1 MAELA
6 NVAGKERALL
16 DQCKDLLS
24 IIAAMQVFLCLVFLF
39 QSILKH
45 KSMIAHAIFLLN
57 EKYLYGQVKQCSLRT
72 HFIQLK
78 RVPSSLTTKV

>member
-39 QSILKH
+39 SKH
-45 KSMIAHAIFLLN
+45 LEAQKHDSSRNFF
-57 EKYLYGQVKQCSLRT
+57 VK
-72 HFIQLK
+72 
-78 RVPSSLTTKV
+78 